1 MDTAIQSLA
10 IGFVGT
16 EFSTFSLLSQHRV
29 EDWNGGVTR
38 SVMWGT
44 KGADGH

>member
-44 KGADGH
+44 RGADGH